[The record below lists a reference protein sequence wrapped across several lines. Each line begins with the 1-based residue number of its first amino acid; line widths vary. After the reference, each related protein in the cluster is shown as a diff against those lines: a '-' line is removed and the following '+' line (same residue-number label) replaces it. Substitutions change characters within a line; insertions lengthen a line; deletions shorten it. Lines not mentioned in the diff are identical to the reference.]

1 MKKQL
6 SYIDSVHRSGTIWN
20 ISVMI
25 LLLAF
30 PLTVAALFGA
40 APDWGALESQAGY
53 SMHSGGMLAGWKFSN
68 FKCCSILKF

>member
-25 LLLAF
+25 LLLVTVNF
-30 PLTVAALFGA
+30 QILKLIQIRRLTFIAALMMPAIQNGA
-40 APDWGALESQAGY
+40 VSFA
-53 SMHSGGMLAGWKFSN
+53 
-68 FKCCSILKF
+68 I

>member
-40 APDWGALESQAGY
+40 APDWGANTYHTGRCRSRPI
-53 SMHSGGMLAGWKFSN
+53 K
-68 FKCCSILKF
+68 

>member
-30 PLTVAALFGA
+30 PLTLS
-40 APDWGALESQAGY
+40 LI
-53 SMHSGGMLAGWKFSN
+53 H
-68 FKCCSILKF
+68 I

>member
-30 PLTVAALFGA
+30 MAFIT
-40 APDWGALESQAGY
+40 
-53 SMHSGGMLAGWKFSN
+53 
-68 FKCCSILKF
+68 FKDVVKLIG

>member
-30 PLTVAALFGA
+30 PLTVAALFWRRPGL
-40 APDWGALESQAGY
+40 GRAG
-53 SMHSGGMLAGWKFSN
+53 GGSDCHRAHVLGGG
-68 FKCCSILKF
+68 CH